1 MLFTICGGI
10 SIDSFQFTSSRAISL
25 TVQIA
30 MILSYLCSIFIAVHG
45 MGINEIINY
54 AKNPYLWQNINL
66 QKHGINYLE
75 RHDLGAAVGLVI
87 VYQLFFN
94 AEKRIIYK

>member
-1 MLFTICGGI
+1 
-10 SIDSFQFTSSRAISL
+10 
-25 TVQIA
+25 

-54 AKNPYLWQNINL
+54 AKNPYLWQTINL

-87 VYQLFFN
+87 VYQLFFSTRKKELFTNNFFN
-94 AEKRIIYK
+94 A